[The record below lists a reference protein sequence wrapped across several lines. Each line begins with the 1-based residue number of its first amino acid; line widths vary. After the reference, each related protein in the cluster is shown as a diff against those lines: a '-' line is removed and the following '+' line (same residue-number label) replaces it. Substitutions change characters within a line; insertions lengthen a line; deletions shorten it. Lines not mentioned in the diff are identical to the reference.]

1 MTAPVSLADRVGQRL
16 RQPGE
21 RRRPSRVTVLLV
33 ALGATV
39 VLGLAAWLLLVSSLF
54 GVARVQVQGQGI
66 SRVRET
72 DVVDA
77 ANIVAGTPLARL
89 DTAAVA
95 ARVGRIPAVGSVDVL
110 RDWPR
115 GVTIVIHER
124 VPAAV
129 RERGTGFVLVDRT
142 GVVFGQVATRPKHLP
157 LVSAPVSAGAPA
169 LRAALDVL
177 GAVPPSI
184 RGDVRSVRAA
194 SPDEVTV
201 QLTHHR
207 TVVWGDTG
215 LGSRKGA
222 VLAVLLTRNAAVY
235 DVSVPDAPT
244 TRH

>member
-21 RRRPSRVTVLLV
+21 RRRPSRISVLLV
-33 ALGATV
+33 ALGTA
-39 VLGLAAWLLLVSSLF
+39 VLLGFTAWLLLVSPVF
-54 GVARVQVQGQGI
+54 GVANVQVQGL
-66 SRVRET
+66 SRVGET

-77 ANIVAGTPLARL
+77 ANIAAGTPLARL

-95 ARVGRIPAVGSVDVL
+95 ATVGRIPAVARVDVL

-115 GVTIVIHER
+115 GVTIVVHER

-129 RERGTGFVLVDRT
+129 RERGSGFVLVDRT
-142 GVVFGQVATRPKHLP
+142 GVVFDQVATRPKHLP

-177 GAVPPSI
+177 DAVPPSI
-184 RGDVRSVRAA
+184 RGEVRSVRAA

-215 LGSRKGA
+215 LASRKGA
-222 VLAVLLTRNAAVY
+222 VLAVLLKRKAAVY

-244 TRH
+244 TRG

>member
-21 RRRPSRVTVLLV
+21 RRRPSRVTVVLV
-33 ALGATV
+33 ALGAAV
-39 VLGLAAWLLLVSSLF
+39 VLGLVAWLLFVSSLF
-54 GVARVQVQGQGI
+54 GVANVQVQGV
-66 SRVRET
+66 SRVAET

-77 ANIVAGTPLARL
+77 ANIAAGTPLARL

-95 ARVGRIPAVGSVDVL
+95 ARVARIPAVGSVDVV

-129 RERGTGFVLVDRT
+129 RERGSGFVLVDRT
-142 GVVFGQVATRPKHLP
+142 GVVFDQVATRPKHLP

-177 GAVPPSI
+177 DAVPSSI
-184 RGDVRSVRAA
+184 RGEVRSVRAA

-222 VLAVLLTRNAAVY
+222 VLAVLLTRKAAVY

-244 TRH
+244 TRKQ

>member
-21 RRRPSRVTVLLV
+21 RRRPSRVTVVLV
-33 ALGATV
+33 ALGAAV
-39 VLGLAAWLLLVSSLF
+39 VLGLVAWLWFVSSLF
-54 GVARVQVQGQGI
+54 GVANVQVQGI
-66 SRVRET
+66 ARVGET
-72 DVVDA
+72 EVVDA
-77 ANIVAGTPLARL
+77 ANIAAGTPLARL

-95 ARVGRIPAVGSVDVL
+95 ARVGRIPAVGRVDVL

-115 GVTIVIHER
+115 GVTIVVHER

-129 RERGTGFVLVDRT
+129 RERGSGFVLVDRT
-142 GVVFGQVATRPKHLP
+142 GVAFDQVATRPKDLP
-157 LVSAPVSAGAPA
+157 LVSAPVSAGPPA

-177 GAVPPSI
+177 DAVPSSI
-184 RGDVRSVRAA
+184 RGEVRSVRAA

-222 VLAVLLTRNAAVY
+222 VLAVLLTRKAAVY

-244 TRH
+244 TRK

>member
-21 RRRPSRVTVLLV
+21 RRRPSRVTVVLV
-33 ALGATV
+33 ALGAAV
-39 VLGLAAWLLLVSSLF
+39 VLGLVAWLLFVSSLF
-54 GVARVQVQGQGI
+54 GVANVQVQGV
-66 SRVRET
+66 SRVAET

-77 ANIVAGTPLARL
+77 ANIAAGTPLARL

-95 ARVGRIPAVGSVDVL
+95 ARVARIPAVGSVDVV

-129 RERGTGFVLVDRT
+129 RERGSGFVLVDRT
-142 GVVFGQVATRPKHLP
+142 GVVFDQVATRPKRLP

-177 GAVPPSI
+177 DAVPSSI
-184 RGDVRSVRAA
+184 RGEVRSVRAA

-215 LGSRKGA
+215 LASRKGA
-222 VLAVLLTRNAAVY
+222 VLAVLLKRKAAVY

-244 TRH
+244 TRQ

>member
-21 RRRPSRVTVLLV
+21 RRRPSRVTVVLV
-33 ALGATV
+33 ALGAAV
-39 VLGLAAWLLLVSSLF
+39 VLGLVAWLLFVSSLF
-54 GVARVQVQGQGI
+54 GVANVQVQGV
-66 SRVRET
+66 SRVAET

-77 ANIVAGTPLARL
+77 ANIAAGTPLARL

-95 ARVGRIPAVGSVDVL
+95 ARVARIPAVGSVDVV

-129 RERGTGFVLVDRT
+129 RERGSGFVLVDRT
-142 GVVFGQVATRPKHLP
+142 GVVFDQVATRPKHLP

-177 GAVPPSI
+177 DAVPSSI
-184 RGDVRSVRAA
+184 RGEVRSVRAA
-194 SPDEVTV
+194 SPDEVIV

-222 VLAVLLTRNAAVY
+222 VLAVLLKR
-235 DVSVPDAPT
+235 
-244 TRH
+244 

>member
-21 RRRPSRVTVLLV
+21 RRRPSRVTVVLV
-33 ALGATV
+33 ALGAAV
-39 VLGLAAWLLLVSSLF
+39 ALGLAAWLLLVSSLF
-54 GVARVQVQGQGI
+54 GVANVQVQGV
-66 SRVRET
+66 SRVAET

-77 ANIVAGTPLARL
+77 ANIAAGTPLARL

-95 ARVGRIPAVGSVDVL
+95 ARVARIPAVGSVDVV

-129 RERGTGFVLVDRT
+129 RERGSGFVLVDRT
-142 GVVFGQVATRPKHLP
+142 GVVFDQVATRPKHLP

-177 GAVPPSI
+177 DAVPSSI

-207 TVVWGDTG
+207 TVVWGDTR

-222 VLAVLLTRNAAVY
+222 VLAVLLKRKAAVY

-244 TRH
+244 TRR

>member
-1 MTAPVSLADRVGQRL
+1 MTAPASLADRVGQRL

-21 RRRPSRVTVLLV
+21 RRKPSRVTVLLV
-33 ALGATV
+33 ALGVA
-39 VLGLAAWLLLVSSLF
+39 VLLGCAAWLLLVSSVL
-54 GVARVQVQGQGI
+54 GVANVKVQGI
-66 SRVRET
+66 ARVGET

-77 ANIVAGTPLARL
+77 ANITAGTPLARL
-89 DTAAVA
+89 DTVAVA
-95 ARVGRIPAVGSVDVL
+95 ARVARIPAVGRVDVI

-129 RERGTGFVLVDRT
+129 RERGSGYVLVDRT
-142 GVVFGQVATRPKHLP
+142 GVVFDQVAKRPKGLP

-177 GAVPPSI
+177 DAVPASI
-184 RGDVRSVRAA
+184 RGEVRSVRAA

-222 VLAVLLTRNAAVY
+222 VLAVLLTRKAAVY

-244 TRH
+244 TRQ